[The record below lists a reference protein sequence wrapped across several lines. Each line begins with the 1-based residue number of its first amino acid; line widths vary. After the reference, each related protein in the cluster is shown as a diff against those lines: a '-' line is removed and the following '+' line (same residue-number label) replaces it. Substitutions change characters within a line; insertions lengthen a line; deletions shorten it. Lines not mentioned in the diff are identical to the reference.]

1 MVNTP
6 VLSAKFS
13 LIVTVLMLSVFSI
26 ALIKLEMVP
35 HIPVLFNLALLFV
48 IGLWKKMNQ
57 KQLMEGITKGV
68 SMVVSAI
75 ILFILIG
82 ITVASW
88 MAVGTIP
95 FLLGQVLE
103 WVSPQFFFVSV
114 LLITSVVGVLL
125 GSSLTTVAT
134 MGVIFVSIAEV
145 LGLSLPITVG
155 AIVSGAF
162 FGDKMSP
169 LSDTTSLASSTVGVD
184 LFEHIKSMMVTTV
197 PAFFVS
203 VILFLLIPINSSE
216 VSGNNSI
223 VEVSSVIKS
232 MSLNPII
239 VLLPLVV
246 LLICTVTKQSG
257 IISLFL
263 SSLTAIVT
271 LILQS
276 KGNMIGGLIM
286 DGYVST
292 TGQEVVDSLLT
303 RGGINSMMFT
313 ISLVILVAGLA
324 GLSISL
330 GIIKQLSDWVMRSV
344 RKRSSVVRSSLAT
357 SFGLNFIVGEQYLS
371 ILLTGQAYQQSFE
384 EKSIDKRVLARVM
397 EDGGTVINPLVPWSV
412 CGIFISNM
420 LGVPT
425 LAYVP
430 FSFFC
435 IACLLI
441 SFFLADYRFLRS
453 RSHTSSTQTM

>member
-1 MVNTP
+1 MENNA

-13 LIVTVLMLSVFSI
+13 FIVTVLMLSVFSI

-48 IGLWKKMNQ
+48 IGIWKKMSQ

-68 SMVVSAI
+68 SMVVPAI

-103 WVSPQFFFVSV
+103 WVSPQYFFVSV

-145 LGLSLPITVG
+145 LGLSLAITVG

-184 LFEHIKSMMVTTV
+184 LFQHIKSMMVTTI
-197 PAFFVS
+197 PAFLVS
-203 VILFLLIPINSSE
+203 IVLFLLLPITNSS
-216 VSGNNSI
+216 VSGANSI
-223 VEVSSVIKS
+223 AEVSSVIKN
-232 MSLNPII
+232 MSLNPVV

-246 LLICTVTKQSG
+246 LLICTIAKQSG

-271 LILQS
+271 LIMQS
-276 KGNMIGGLIM
+276 KGDLIGGLIM
-286 DGYVST
+286 DGNIST

-344 RKRSSVVRSSLAT
+344 RKKSSVVRSGLAT

-384 EKSIDKRVLARVM
+384 EKSIDKRVLSRVM

-425 LAYVP
+425 LSYVP

-435 IACLLI
+435 IACLVI
-441 SFFLADYRFLRS
+441 SFIIADYKFKPSKS
-453 RSHTSSTQTM
+453 RSSSIQTM